1 MLKKSKFVLL
11 MAALLFSVVYAGD
24 FNDKGL
30 ISDWRFAPLQVDLSL
45 VKQRKLVDES
55 SDALLALGLFIVQQ
69 RSAVVSLALVATHL
83 QNNYGIQL
91 NPLPMG
97 TATDVNYGIS
107 LGFENYSKK
116 NYGLQMGV
124 LNHIWSGREIEKH
137 TELLQ
142 FCGIN
147 IADSVFIG
155 LLNDTDKVQIGLLN
169 NGRFGAAFQIG
180 LLNYNPA
187 SYLPWMPLIN
197 FDMGRKPQF
206 PVKSEKKS
214 STVPQK

>member
-83 QNNYGIQL
+83 QYNYGIQL

-206 PVKSEKKS
+206 PVKSEEKS